1 MSKSP
6 HYFDVIQF
14 WQKSPAIP
22 VIACRRLSRTDEGSL
37 DLGLVRNSKTALK
50 LSNMT
55 NRSSTPIPYF
65 HKLIAVSPLSMLVIR
80 FTKDL

>member
-37 DLGLVRNSKTALK
+37 DLGLVRNLKTALK
-50 LSNMT
+50 LS